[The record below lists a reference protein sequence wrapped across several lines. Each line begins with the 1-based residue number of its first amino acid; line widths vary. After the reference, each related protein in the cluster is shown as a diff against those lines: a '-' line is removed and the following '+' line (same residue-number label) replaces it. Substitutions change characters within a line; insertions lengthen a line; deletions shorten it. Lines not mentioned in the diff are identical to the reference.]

1 MKSPPIL
8 RLAATVVLIALLAGC
23 SVYSPRT
30 EFEPRIEL
38 RDSFLDTGLQA
49 PERWWEDFG
58 DPELTRVI
66 EATLDNNLSLRMAW
80 ARLDQ
85 MQAVARAAGAGRF
98 PSADLAVGAERQKV
112 GGDQSVSPLDPQ
124 DDTVDAMFASLTV
137 GYQVDLWKKIS
148 NSRKAALLDQQ
159 TSRQDVE
166 ATALMLTGATG
177 ELWYGIAAEQA
188 TLQLLDEQL
197 DVGQSF
203 LNLVQLRFANGLS
216 SAIDVF
222 QQRLQV
228 ETTRSQIP
236 AATTRLATRTHQMAV
251 LLGREPRAR
260 TPLPAAE
267 LPALPPL
274 PTTGVPLEVL
284 RARPDVRAAE
294 LQLMASDH
302 RLAVAIAD
310 RYPTLSFSATLGGQ
324 AENFSDILDQWFLN
338 LAGNLL
344 APIFDGGRRAAEAD
358 RNRAVVIERFY
369 AWESAVLSA
378 CTEVEDALIS
388 EHGLHERNRILATQ
402 LELAGVSLERSRAL
416 YANGLTDY
424 LTVLTSLQAL
434 QSLQRQ
440 AISTQQEL
448 LTNRI
453 RLYLALGGPWSQ
465 SLEKPTPP
473 AEEQT

>member
-1 MKSPPIL
+1 MNAILPPHFAAVVVAMIL
-8 RLAATVVLIALLAGC
+8 VAGC

-30 EFEPRIEL
+30 EVEPRIEL
-38 RDSFLDTGLQA
+38 RDSFPDTGLQV
-49 PERWWEDFG
+49 PDRWWEDFS
-58 DPELTRVI
+58 DPELTQVI

-85 MQAVARAAGAGRF
+85 MQALTRIAGAGRY
-98 PSADLAVGAERQKV
+98 PNADLAIGAERQKL
-112 GGDQSVSPLDPQ
+112 GGDQSASPSGPQ
-124 DDTVDAMFASLTV
+124 DDTINTMFASLTV
-137 GYQVDLWKKIS
+137 AYQLDLWKKIS
-148 NSRKAALLDQQ
+148 NTRKAAILDQQ
-159 TSRQDVE
+159 ASRQDVE
-166 ATALMLTGATG
+166 ATALMLTGAAG

-197 DVGQSF
+197 EIGQSF

-216 SAIDVF
+216 SAVDVF

-260 TPLPAAE
+260 IPLPAAE

-274 PTTGVPLEVL
+274 PATGVPLEVL
-284 RARPDVRAAE
+284 RARPDVRATE

-344 APIFDGGRRAAEAD
+344 APIFDGGRRTAEAD
-358 RNRAVVIERFY
+358 RNRAVVKERFY

-378 CTEVEDALIS
+378 CTEVEDALVS
-388 EHGLHERNRILATQ
+388 EHGLHERSRILATQ
-402 LELAGVSLERSRAL
+402 LELAGVSLDRSRAL

-434 QSLQRQ
+434 QNLQRQ

-453 RLYLALGGPWSQ
+453 RLYLALGGSWSR
-465 SLEKPTPP
+465 SMEDPTAI